1 MKPKLF
7 LAAICTVFLFT
18 SISFG
23 YKATFLPRLSVKGQ
37 YTDNILLTENKD
49 LKEDDVITTVSPG
62 FTAKILGKNSGAKIS
77 YDPSYAFYN
86 EYDEFNGWRH
96 LANLSGWSQITKHT
110 RLDIRDNFVYTENPV
125 RNDNLA
131 EIRTED
137 PDIPIDT
144 TVRKSRRIYYHNLAS
159 VDLNHQFGKYD
170 SFFRIGYRYWFR
182 DEDDP
187 NLEDKESHT
196 PSAGVTYWF
205 SPEWGFDV
213 NGSYNRGEFEVS
225 DDVDIFRG
233 SVGFLKRFGKHF
245 TGFIRYSQ
253 AVVDYQGE
261 TEDDTTYNPSLG
273 FKYDI
278 EKDISVIADFGYF
291 YNDYEFRE
299 SESGFNG
306 NIRLI
311 KLFEHGKL
319 NLALLSG
326 YDYSFLTTENL
337 GFNVYYEPS
346 ASLTYRLAKHVNSNI
361 FAAYRKSDYTDV
373 NREDEKM
380 RAGLGLKW
388 QALEWMSIGV
398 NYRFRTVDSTN
409 ETRDY
414 DENSVRVRITLT
426 PKQPFHTSRY

>member
-1 MKPKLF
+1 L
-7 LAAICTVFLFT
+7 
-18 SISFG
+18 
-23 YKATFLPRLSVKGQ
+23 
-37 YTDNILLTENKD
+37 
-49 LKEDDVITTVSPG
+49 
-62 FTAKILGKNSGAKIS
+62 
-77 YDPSYAFYN
+77 
-86 EYDEFNGWRH
+86 
-96 LANLSGWSQITKHT
+96 
-110 RLDIRDNFVYTENPV
+110 YTENPV

-137 PDIPIDT
+137 PDLPVDT
-144 TVRKSRRIYYHNLAS
+144 TVRKTRRIYTTNLAS
-159 VDLNHQFGKYD
+159 VDLNHQFGKYN
-170 SFFRIGYRYWFR
+170 SFFNIGYRYWFR

-245 TGFIRYSQ
+245 NGFIRYSQ
-253 AVVDYQGE
+253 TVVDYQGE

-278 EKDISVIADFGYF
+278 EKDISVIADVGYF

-326 YDYSFLTTENL
+326 YDYSFFTTEDL
-337 GFNVYYEPS
+337 GFNVFYEPS
-346 ASLTYRLAKHVNSNI
+346 ASLTYRLAKHVNSKI
-361 FAAYRKSDYTDV
+361 FAAYRKSDYTDRD
-373 NREDEKM
+373 REDEKI
-380 RAGLGLKW
+380 RAGLGLTWK
-388 QALEWMSIGV
+388 ALYWMSIGV
-398 NYRFRTVDSTN
+398 NYRFRIVDSTV
-409 ETRDY
+409 ETNDY
-414 DENSVRVRITLT
+414 DENSVNVRITLT
-426 PKQPFHTSRY
+426 PTQPFHTSRY